1 MQRTSELP
9 AAAREAAERAW
20 LAVLAE
26 RYPGVRWIL
35 VERSK
40 R

>member
-1 MQRTSELP
+1 MSATSELP
-9 AAAREAAERAW
+9 AAAREAVERVW

-35 VERSK
+35 VERPK